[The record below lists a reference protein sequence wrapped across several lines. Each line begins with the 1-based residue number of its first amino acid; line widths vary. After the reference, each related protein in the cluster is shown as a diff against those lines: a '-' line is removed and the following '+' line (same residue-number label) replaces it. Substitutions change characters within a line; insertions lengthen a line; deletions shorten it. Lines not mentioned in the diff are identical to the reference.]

1 MKEQEFMPLE
11 RVTELEDEIVSYI
24 GQVAYRDRRIKRLE
38 AELDDALHHL
48 KIDNEYITD
57 LEADNA
63 DLELM
68 LENAEAAID
77 GQGEQMQRCMAQ
89 RDALLEACKAMFG
102 LVTLGQWHA
111 ETTHD
116 EEKERIEYEI
126 GKVFAQA
133 EDAIAK
139 AKGEDSDGV

>member
-1 MKEQEFMPLE
+1 MTGDQEFMPLE
-11 RVTELEDEIVSYI
+11 RVAELEDEIVSYI
-24 GQVAYRDRRIKRLE
+24 GQVAYRDQRIERLE

-63 DLELM
+63 DLQLM

-89 RDALLEACKAMFG
+89 RDALLEACEAALAHITGNGRDGTYGEHRDNPVPKQLRA
-102 LVTLGQWHA
+102 
-111 ETTHD
+111 
-116 EEKERIEYEI
+116 
-126 GKVFAQA
+126 
-133 EDAIAK
+133 AIAK
-139 AKGEDSDGV
+139 AKGDTP